1 MPTVR
6 KKNRVVREGVVRES
20 VVNATAFKAHCL
32 EMLDAVR
39 DTRVPLVVTKHG
51 KPVARLVPIDAEVGT
66 VFGALRHYFVGTYDD
81 AALIEPEPW
90 PGLDDDVE
98 PPR

>member
-1 MPTVR
+1 MPSVR
-6 KKNRVVREGVVRES
+6 KTKRVVRESVVRES
-20 VVNATAFKAHCL
+20 VVNATTFKAHCL
-32 EMLDAVR
+32 EMLDTVR

-51 KPVARLVPIDAEVGT
+51 KPVARLVPIDDEVDT
-66 VFGALRHYFVGTYDD
+66 VFGALRHYFAGTYDD

>member
-1 MPTVR
+1 MSIAR
-6 KKNRVVREGVVRES
+6 KHKRVVREAVVREG

-32 EMLDAVR
+32 EMLDNVR

-51 KPVARLVPIDAEVGT
+51 KPVARVVPIDAEVDT
-66 VFGALRHYFVGTYDD
+66 VFGALRHYFVGTHDD
-81 AALIEPEPW
+81 EALMAPEPW

-98 PPR
+98 PSR

>member
-1 MPTVR
+1 MATVR
-6 KKNRVVREGVVRES
+6 KKTRKVSEA

-32 EMLDAVR
+32 AMLDDVR

-51 KPVARLVPIDAEVGT
+51 KPVARVVPIDVEVAT
-66 VFGALRHYFVGTYDD
+66 VFGALRHYFVGTHDD
-81 AALIEPEPW
+81 TALIEPEPW

>member
-1 MPTVR
+1 MPIAR
-6 KKNRVVREGVVRES
+6 KNKRVIREAVVREG

-32 EMLDAVR
+32 EMLDNVR

-51 KPVARLVPIDAEVGT
+51 KPVARVVPIDAEVET
-66 VFGALRHYFVGTYDD
+66 VFGALRHYLGAIDD
-81 AALIEPEPW
+81 AALIAPEPW

>member
-6 KKNRVVREGVVRES
+6 KKNRAVRESVVREG

-32 EMLDAVR
+32 EMLDNVR

-51 KPVARLVPIDAEVGT
+51 KPVARVVPIDAEVDT
-66 VFGALRHYFVGTYDD
+66 VFGALRHYFVGTHDD
-81 AALIEPEPW
+81 EALMAPEPW

>member
-6 KKNRVVREGVVRES
+6 KKNRVVREGVVRER
-20 VVNATAFKAHCL
+20 VVTATAFQAHCL
-32 EMLDAVR
+32 EMLDNVR

-51 KPVARLVPIDAEVGT
+51 KPVARLVPIDAEVDT
-66 VFGALRHYFVGTYDD
+66 VFGALRHYFVGTTDD

-98 PPR
+98 PSR

>member
-51 KPVARLVPIDAEVGT
+51 KPVARLVPIDAEVTT
-66 VFGALRHYFVGTYDD
+66 VFGALRHY
-81 AALIEPEPW
+81 
-90 PGLDDDVE
+90 
-98 PPR
+98 

>member
-51 KPVARLVPIDAEVGT
+51 KPVARLVPIDAEVTT
-66 VFGALRHYFVGTYDD
+66 VFGALRHYLGAIDD
-81 AALIEPEPW
+81 AALIAPEPW

>member
-6 KKNRVVREGVVRES
+6 KKNRVVRESVVQEG

-32 EMLDAVR
+32 QMLDVVR

-51 KPVARLVPIDAEVGT
+51 KPVARLVPIDAEVKT
-66 VFGALRHYFVGTYDD
+66 VFGALRHYFVGGYDD

-90 PGLDDDVE
+90 PGLDDDIE

>member
-1 MPTVR
+1 MSTLR
-6 KKNRVVREGVVRES
+6 KKHRVVREGVVREG

-32 EMLDAVR
+32 QMLDNVR
-39 DTRVPLVVTKHG
+39 DTRVPLVVTKRG
-51 KPVARLVPIDAEVGT
+51 KPVARVVPIDAEVDT
-66 VFGALRHYFVGTYDD
+66 VFGALRHYFVGTFDD
-81 AALIEPEPW
+81 AALIAPEPW

>member
-1 MPTVR
+1 MPIVR
-6 KKNRVVREGVVRES
+6 KKNRVVRESVVRES
-20 VVNATAFKAHCL
+20 VVNATTFKAHCL
-32 EMLDAVR
+32 EMLDTVR

-51 KPVARLVPIDAEVGT
+51 KPVARLVPIDVEVGT
-66 VFGALRHYFVGTYDD
+66 VFGALRHYLGAIDD